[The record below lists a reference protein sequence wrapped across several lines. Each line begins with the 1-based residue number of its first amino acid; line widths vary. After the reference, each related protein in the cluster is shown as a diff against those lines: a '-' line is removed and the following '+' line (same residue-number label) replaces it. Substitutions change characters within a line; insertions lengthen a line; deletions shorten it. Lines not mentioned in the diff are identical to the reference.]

1 MMTDTQITFQ
11 RLIQERAWTSLKRE
25 LTKLDVPDITYLIEH
40 SNQLQSII
48 LFRLLPGKEAKE
60 VFRELHPDKQGEI
73 INGLAHHASRLSDLM
88 NDMDPDDRTALF
100 EELPGKVAQQL
111 MQLLSTEN
119 LKKTTQL
126 LGYPEESIG
135 RLMTPQYVAV
145 KSHFTVAET
154 LQHIRRFGKESETLD
169 VVYVVDQHWKLIDDL
184 PIRDILLAGQDEM
197 IENLVDHKLVVLNAF
212 DDQETAV
219 QIFKD
224 YNRVALPVVDS
235 THTLLGIV
243 TIDDIFDVAEEED
256 TEDFHKFGAMQN
268 AVINPVLATV
278 SFLYKK
284 RVGWL
289 LVLVFMNVFSGYAM
303 SQFENVIETVVALVF
318 FLPLLIDSGGNAG
331 SQSATLMI
339 RALAMGDV
347 RRQDWIRLLS
357 KELAVS
363 LLLGMTMAAGVSL
376 IATWRAPAIIPVVA
390 LTMLA
395 TVMVGS
401 MTGML
406 LPLVFTRLKLDPATA
421 SAPMITTISD
431 IMGVLIYFSMAKW
444 FFGL

>member
-1 MMTDTQITFQ
+1 MMTDTQINFQ
-11 RLIQERAWTSLKRE
+11 RLIKERAWTTLKTE

-40 SNQLQSII
+40 SNPFQSII
-48 LFRLLPGKEAKE
+48 FFRLLPGGEATE
-60 VFRELHPDKQGEI
+60 VFSELHPDKQVEI
-73 INGLAHHASRLSDLM
+73 IDGLAYHASRLTDLM
-88 NDMDPDDRTALF
+88 NDMNPDDRTSLF

-154 LQHIRRFGKESETLD
+154 LQHIRRFGKEAETLE
-169 VVYVVDQHWKLIDDL
+169 VVYVVNQHWRLIADL
-184 PIRDILLAGQDEM
+184 PIRDILLAGQDEK
-197 IENLVDHKLVVLNAF
+197 IEDLIDHKVMALNAF
-212 DDQETAV
+212 DDQETAIQV
-219 QIFKD
+219 FKD

-235 THTLLGIV
+235 TNTLLGIV

-256 TEDFHKFGAMQN
+256 TEDFHKFGAVQD
-268 AVINPVLATV
+268 AIINPVLATV

-289 LVLVFMNVFSGYAM
+289 MVLVFMNVFSGYAM
-303 SQFENVIETVVALVF
+303 SRFENVIETVVALVF
-318 FLPLLIDSGGNAG
+318 FLPLLIDGGGNAG

-357 KELAVS
+357 KEFTVS
-363 LLLGMTMAAGVSL
+363 LMLGITMAAGVSL
-376 IATWRAPAIIPVVA
+376 IASFRAPDIIPVVA
-390 LTMLA
+390 ITMVA

-401 MTGML
+401 VIGMM
-406 LPLVFTRLKLDPATA
+406 LPLIFTRLKLDPATA
-421 SAPMITTISD
+421 SAPMITTIAD

>member
-1 MMTDTQITFQ
+1 MTDTQFNFQ
-11 RLIQERAWTSLKRE
+11 KLIKERAWTTLKTE
-25 LTKLDVPDITYLIEH
+25 LIKLDVPDITYLIEH
-40 SNQLQSII
+40 SNPFQSII
-48 LFRLLPGKEAKE
+48 LFRLLPGKEATE
-60 VFRELHPDKQGEI
+60 VFSELHPDKQVEI
-73 INGLAHHASRLSDLM
+73 IDGLAHHASRLTDLM
-88 NDMDPDDRTALF
+88 NDMNPDDRTALF

-154 LQHIRRFGKESETLD
+154 LQHIRRFGKEAETLE
-169 VVYVVDQHWKLIDDL
+169 VVYVVNQHWRLVADL
-184 PIRDILLAGQDEM
+184 PIRDILLAGQDEK
-197 IENLVDHKLVVLNAF
+197 IEDLIDHKVMVLNAF
-212 DDQETAV
+212 DDQETAIQV
-219 QIFKD
+219 FKD

-235 THTLLGIV
+235 TNTLLGIV

-256 TEDFHKFGAMQN
+256 TEDFHKFGAVQD
-268 AVINPVLATV
+268 AIINPVLATV

-289 LVLVFMNVFSGYAM
+289 MVLVFMNVFSGYAM
-303 SQFENVIETVVALVF
+303 SRFENVIETVVALVF

-357 KELAVS
+357 KEFTVS
-363 LLLGMTMAAGVSL
+363 LMLGITMAAGVSL
-376 IATWRAPAIIPVVA
+376 IASFRAPDIIPVVA
-390 LTMLA
+390 ITMVA

-401 MTGML
+401 VIGMM
-406 LPLVFTRLKLDPATA
+406 LPLIFTRLKLDPATA
-421 SAPMITTISD
+421 SAPMITTIAD